1 MQLVSDLDLPLLPAE
16 TLEFSA
22 DPMRYM
28 EEARKK
34 HPWLAKSSIGG
45 YIVHTYKACKDMCS
59 NDVKTRP
66 FYSNFGQYYGVEDS
80 PWGHFISEM
89 MNAAEGETHHRLRMS
104 CFTAFTPKNVNRFR
118 GVMRD
123 VISDLLDKWVPKG
136 KFDFAE
142 FAEFFPITVFCSLL
156 GVSTEVVPKI
166 NKALEGQTSSAEL
179 NKANLPKI
187 LAAFDVLWDFAD
199 NAVKEHE
206 KRGGHDGG
214 LIDTMIAARDA
225 GKLSDTE
232 MRQNLIMF
240 AAAGYDT
247 SKNMLG
253 HIMYQ
258 MLQHTDQWARCADD
272 FKYTKLVVEECLR
285 HSSIP
290 TIYRSV
296 IEDYEYDGVFF
307 PKGTMLILLLS
318 MAGRDATVFENPLD
332 FQPERANARDHVT
345 FGRGEHYC
353 IGMHLARAQL
363 EEATHLISQRLLNP
377 RVDGEVKWRPYMGV
391 WGVKSL
397 PIAFDPAPRREPAK
411 HAAE

>member
-1 MQLVSDLDLPLLPAE
+1 MQAVSEMDLPLLDAGGP
-16 TLEFSA
+16 EFSA
-22 DPMRYM
+22 NPTPFM
-28 EEARKK
+28 EAARAQ
-34 HPWLAKSSIGG
+34 HPWLAKSNIGG
-45 YIVHTYKACKDMCS
+45 YIVHSYKACRDMCS

-66 FYSNFGQYYGVEDS
+66 FYSGFPQYYGVEDE

-104 CFTAFTPKNVNRFR
+104 CFTAFTPKSINKYR
-118 GVMRD
+118 GVMRE
-123 VISDLLDKWVPKG
+123 VISELLDAWVPKG

-142 FAEFFPITVFCSLL
+142 FASHFPITVFCSLL
-156 GVSTEVVPKI
+156 GVSTDVVPKI
-166 NKALEGQTSSAEL
+166 NKALEAQTSSAEL

-187 LAAFDVLWDFAD
+187 LSAFDVLWDFAD

-214 LIDTMIAARDA
+214 LIDTMIAARNA
-225 GKLSDTE
+225 GKLNDTE

-258 MLQHTDQWARCADD
+258 MLSHPDQWERCATDPA
-272 FKYTKLVVEECLR
+272 YVKLVVEECLR

-296 IEDYEYDGVFF
+296 VEDYEYDGVFF

-318 MAGRDATVFENPLD
+318 MAGRDASVFENPLD
-332 FQPERANARDHVT
+332 FQPERPNAKDHVT

-363 EEATHLISQRLLNP
+363 EEATYLLAQRLRNP
-377 RVDGEVKWRPYMGV
+377 KVAGEVTWRPYMGV

-397 PIAFDPAPRREPAK
+397 PIEFEPAPAPTSM
-411 HAAE
+411 AAE